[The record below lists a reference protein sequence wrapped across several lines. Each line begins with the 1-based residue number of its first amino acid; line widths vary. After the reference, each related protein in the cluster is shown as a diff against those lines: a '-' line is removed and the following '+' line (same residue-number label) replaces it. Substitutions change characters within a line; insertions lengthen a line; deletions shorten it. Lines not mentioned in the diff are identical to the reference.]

1 MPKYHPSQKGI
12 GFLGKINDIPPTQIQ
27 LTLREIYLSGIQMIL
42 AIGAMIF
49 LAMVII
55 TVNANILTTE
65 EVLYDSNFGILA
77 TSIGSSII
85 EEANKKYFDDL
96 TDTVVAKSTSDL
108 VSVQNLGIEGGED
121 PNDYETWDDFDD
133 FNGYTFVENSLPSAI
148 FNVECEVVYV
158 DPANPDVAS
167 LTQEWSKKLTVRVSS
182 PSMIDTVV
190 QSTIY
195 SYWWFR

>member
-1 MPKYHPSQKGI
+1 
-12 GFLGKINDIPPTQIQ
+12 
-27 LTLREIYLSGIQMIL
+27 MIL
-42 AIGAMIF
+42 TIAAMLF

-96 TDTVVAKSTSDL
+96 TDTVVSNKTSDL
-108 VSVQNLGIEGGED
+108 VSPADLGIETGED
-121 PNDYETWDDFDD
+121 PNDYDTWDDFDD
-133 FNGYTFVENSLPSAI
+133 FNGYTFVDSSMPSAT

-158 DPANPDVAS
+158 DPTNPNAAS
-167 LTQEWSKKLTVRVSS
+167 SSQEWSKKLTVKVFSVS
-182 PSMIDTVV
+182 MTDTIV
-190 QSTIY
+190 QTTIF
-195 SYWWFR
+195 SYWWFL